1 VSKMEENRKP
11 QKRITVFSTPVCP
24 YCITLK
30 AFLKDKGFDFEDV
43 DISQNEKKKEEI
55 IEKTGKMQ
63 APIIEIDDQIVVGF
77 DKEKICQLLN
87 IKE

>member
-1 VSKMEENRKP
+1 MEENKKS
-11 QKRITVFSTPVCP
+11 QKKITIFSTPVCP

-43 DISQNEKKKEEI
+43 DVSRNEKRKEEI
-55 IEKTGKMQ
+55 IKKTGKMQ
-63 APIIEIDDQIVVGF
+63 APIIEIGDQVIVGF
-77 DKEKICQLLN
+77 DKEKLCQLLN

>member
-1 VSKMEENRKP
+1 MEEGKKN

-30 AFLKDKGFDFEDV
+30 VFLKDKGFDFEDV
-43 DISQNEKKKEEI
+43 DVSQDEKKKEEI
-55 IEKTGKMQ
+55 IKKTGKMQ
-63 APIIEIDDQIVVGF
+63 APIIEIDDQLIVGF
-77 DKEKICQLLN
+77 DKEKISQLLN